1 MKKFL
6 TVLFVLS
13 IQLILA
19 QEATTYYLIRHA
31 EKDRSDPSNSNPEL
45 TLEGRQRAQRW
56 SAVFE
61 RIALDAVY
69 STNYLRTIQTA
80 SPTAEA
86 HHIAIQFYDP
96 RALYSEEFKA
106 STTGQNVLIVGHSN
120 TIPELANAILGEQQF
135 ENIPDDINSYLYVI
149 TVIDNYANSILFT
162 IDYKERD

>member
-45 TLEGRQRAQRW
+45 TLEGRQRSQRW

-106 STTGQNVLIVGHSN
+106 STTVQNVLIVGHSN

-162 IDYKERD
+162 IYYKERD

>member
-19 QEATTYYLIRHA
+19 QEATTYYLIRHE

-45 TLEGRQRAQRW
+45 TLEGRQRSQRW

-120 TIPELANAILGEQQF
+120 TIPELANAILG
-135 ENIPDDINSYLYVI
+135 
-149 TVIDNYANSILFT
+149 
-162 IDYKERD
+162 

>member
-45 TLEGRQRAQRW
+45 TLEGRQRSQRW

-86 HHIAIQFYDP
+86 HHIALQFYDP

-162 IDYKERD
+162 ID

>member
-1 MKKFL
+1 
-6 TVLFVLS
+6 LS

-45 TLEGRQRAQRW
+45 TLEGRQRSQRW

-149 TVIDNYANSILFT
+149 TVIDNYANSILFK
-162 IDYKERD
+162 ID

>member
-13 IQLILA
+13 IQFILA

-45 TLEGRQRAQRW
+45 TLEGRQRSQRW

-162 IDYKERD
+162 ID

>member
-45 TLEGRQRAQRW
+45 TLEGRQRSQRW

-162 IDYKERD
+162 ID

>member
-45 TLEGRQRAQRW
+45 TLEGRQRSQRW

-120 TIPELANAILGEQQF
+120 TIPELANAILCEQQF

-162 IDYKERD
+162 ID

>member
-1 MKKFL
+1 M
-6 TVLFVLS
+6 S

-45 TLEGRQRAQRW
+45 TLEGRQRSQRW

-149 TVIDNYANSILFT
+149 TVIDNYANSILFK
-162 IDYKERD
+162 ID

>member
-1 MKKFL
+1 
-6 TVLFVLS
+6 LS

-45 TLEGRQRAQRW
+45 TLEGRQRSQRW

-162 IDYKERD
+162 ID

>member
-45 TLEGRQRAQRW
+45 TLEGRQRSQRW

-135 ENIPDDINSYLYVI
+135 ENTPYDINSYLYVI

>member
-45 TLEGRQRAQRW
+45 TLEGRQRSQRW
-56 SAVFE
+56 SAVFK

-162 IDYKERD
+162 ID

>member
-1 MKKFL
+1 M
-6 TVLFVLS
+6 S

-45 TLEGRQRAQRW
+45 TLEGRQRSQRW

-162 IDYKERD
+162 ID

>member
-45 TLEGRQRAQRW
+45 TLEGRQRSQRW

-80 SPTAEA
+80 SQTAEA
-86 HHIAIQFYDP
+86 HHIAIKFYDQ

>member
-45 TLEGRQRAQRW
+45 TLEGRQRSQRW

>member
-86 HHIAIQFYDP
+86 HHIALQFYDP

-106 STTGQNVLIVGHSN
+106 STKGQSVLILGHSN

-162 IDYKERD
+162 ID

>member
-45 TLEGRQRAQRW
+45 TLEGRQRSQRW

-149 TVIDNYANSILFT
+149 TVIYNYANSILFT
-162 IDYKERD
+162 ID

>member
-45 TLEGRQRAQRW
+45 TLEGRQRSQRW

-80 SPTAEA
+80 SPTADA

-162 IDYKERD
+162 ID